1 MIQRTKRIAMKRL
14 LFVALVILLAAAV
27 STPSQARVSKEQ
39 KCSVCHTMHNSQG
52 GSSMA
57 MTLESDFSGWAEDTS
72 ANPSLLVY
80 SCIGCHTNIDNADTI
95 VGSTPKLFPMVFNV
109 SEPTG
114 SSTATTPL
122 AGGNFHYI
130 LDVGSGD
137 AKGHNVADIKGEDG
151 TLGRIPPGGSQM
163 SSQLRC
169 AGQYGCH
176 GDRSESAQIDAMKK
190 THHKDDSGGIT
201 GASAGLSY
209 RFLDGMLGKE
219 DGDWEQD
226 DVNTSHNEY
235 KGSTDFT
242 TASTMSY
249 FCARCHGNFH
259 SDAGTGTASPW
270 LRHPTDAVLKNSGEY
285 TGYTAYSL
293 TAPVARPDPNI
304 ATAHIVTPG
313 TDIIMCLSCHRT
325 HASPY
330 SKMMRWDYR
339 GEGVGATLAD
349 TLTGCVVCHTS
360 KN

>member
-1 MIQRTKRIAMKRL
+1 METMVMRDRICLAVKGL
-14 LFVALVILLAAAV
+14 LVGIAFLFSAGIAPTPCLAKV
-27 STPSQARVSKEQ
+27 PKDI
-39 KCSVCHTMHNSQG
+39 KCSVCHTMHNSQDG
-52 GSSMA
+52 DCVAMA
-57 MTLESDFSGWAEDTS
+57 LESDFSGWTENTS

-80 SCIGCHTNIDNADTI
+80 SCIGCHANIDNADTI
-95 VGSTPKLFPMVFNV
+95 VDNVPLVFNV

-114 SSTATTPL
+114 STTATTPL

-130 LDVGSGD
+130 LGSD

-151 TLGRIPPGGSQM
+151 ALGRTPPGGSLM

-169 AGQYGCH
+169 SGQYGCH
-176 GDRSESAQIDAMKK
+176 GDRSESGQLDAMKK
-190 THHKDDSGGIT
+190 THHTDDSGGIT
-201 GASAGLSY
+201 GASVGLSY

-219 DGDWEQD
+219 DADWEQD
-226 DVNTSHNEY
+226 NVNTSHNEY

-242 TASTMSY
+242 TESTMSWL
-249 FCARCHGNFH
+249 CARCHGNFH
-259 SDAGTGTASPW
+259 SDAGTGTSNPW
-270 LRHPTDAVLKNSGEY
+270 LRHLTDAVLKGSGEY
-285 TGYTAYSL
+285 AGYTTYNL
-293 TAPVARPDPNI
+293 TAPVARPDPNT
-304 ATAHIVTPG
+304 ATANIVTPG

-339 GEGVGATLAD
+339 GEGTGATLED